1 MAFAQYISGSM
12 LGDFGAD
19 PEDADDGDDDDHE
32 PQTKRKKRGG
42 TGEHPQVVVNRD
54 ITEKFEEKLRDVL
67 SWDDSEAFERATNY
81 KSRPTYFMTKL
92 QACEKLSRDLLNE
105 KEVADKFAANV
116 VVFEKYMKLVVYLKK
131 NDMVKFKRT
140 QEKCK
145 GLVFL
150 CCMHDRLCL
159 LCFSY
164 MTECFC
170 AQAMRFLSFS
180 SWGCGECAQSSS
192 V

>member
-1 MAFAQYISGSM
+1 
-12 LGDFGAD
+12 
-19 PEDADDGDDDDHE
+19 
-32 PQTKRKKRGG
+32 
-42 TGEHPQVVVNRD
+42 
-54 ITEKFEEKLRDVL
+54 
-67 SWDDSEAFERATNY
+67 
-81 KSRPTYFMTKL
+81 MTKL

-150 CCMHDRLCL
+150 LCMHDRLCL
-159 LCFSY
+159 LCFAC

-170 AQAMRFLSFS
+170 AQAMRFLSFFS
-180 SWGCGECAQSSS
+180 RGCGECAQPSS